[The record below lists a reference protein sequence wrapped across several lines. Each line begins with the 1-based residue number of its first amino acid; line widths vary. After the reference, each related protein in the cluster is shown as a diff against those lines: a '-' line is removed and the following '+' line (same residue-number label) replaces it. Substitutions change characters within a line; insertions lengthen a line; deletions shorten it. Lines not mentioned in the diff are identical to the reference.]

1 MIARLTLFSTE
12 VTKSTAEMSR
22 GACDHASPV
31 SARLASNS
39 RSSACSVGPAV
50 VSIPN
55 AAATSGAMSARHVAR
70 ASRP

>member
-22 GACDHASPV
+22 AAADHASPL

-39 RSSACSVGPAV
+39 RSSACSVGPMV
-50 VSIPN
+50 VSIPS
-55 AAATSGAMSARHVAR
+55 AAATSAAMSARQAAR